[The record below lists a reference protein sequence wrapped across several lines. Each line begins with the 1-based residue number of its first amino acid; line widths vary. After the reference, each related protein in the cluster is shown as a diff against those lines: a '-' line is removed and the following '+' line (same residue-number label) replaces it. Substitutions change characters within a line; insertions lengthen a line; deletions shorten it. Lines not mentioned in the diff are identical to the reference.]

1 MAPDRSTAAPLSSLH
16 LLNAPTISTARTAII
31 SKAVARR
38 PTYSHRFACYLALA
52 LTLHSLVSLFD
63 LSLVAEA
70 IQCTFPRYN
79 TQVQP
84 GENAVLTWQA
94 SSQDLNT
101 YDSLTATL
109 YCMDIN
115 GPRGGIW
122 RNAATLFQNKG
133 LLSTQEQFRFA
144 VPYCGQLARDV
155 AIRIVARGSGVT
167 TTGMTNAACYFTMN
181 AAAVVEPPVVVPTS
195 NPPKPVITTDP
206 VPPPSPPPVKPGT
219 TDPKQPSASAPGP
232 GATPPVVGTSPGSNP
247 TATAPFGISGTMT
260 AVNPYPSRGPYY
272 PLPPLPPIT
281 DDDPNVFGIP
291 GPGSDSDDFP
301 HGPKKNI
308 VTILGTLCG
317 GAALVAVVSLLV
329 MRRRQSRRRRQ
340 GRGFMSSGDGFGG
353 DGGRGGGLKQKLRQI
368 QVGSSVKGFNRK
380 NGSQNDGQ
388 FFLMKD
394 EDDEDEEYDDKSVAR
409 QEPILAE
416 NPHAREVHAAATDQ
430 SQSGDQS
437 NGRSSMLSYPGSA
450 HVSPSWARRS
460 NSLSLPYTDQEYD
473 DYTMSSMRSTS
484 TWETSSV
491 VRKYWVASMAART
504 ERRLEGFPR
513 SRDCLGGGS
522 VFGDRRT
529 PSFSSLSRKADILS
543 FDDSSF
549 TTGSMTDG
557 ASSGSARRD
566 GAVMR
571 HYRSTVHS
579 MNEYLRR
586 SMSMSL
592 SSLRSTVPSSV
603 DENFSLRNPGHHGRG
618 FRLSINGAF
627 LDHLNIKSLQDEQR
641 QLEYYTHHYRQNP
654 TMSTV
659 TTAACGTGTS
669 GLSRASSV
677 PSLTSTNDPFQTF
690 DSNEILVDLGPF
702 SDEHALPPTASSFN
716 AKLNSAMNHT
726 SPCSP
731 PSAVLASD
739 RSNSALLRSFPTPP
753 IVACSR
759 SPSTSSTSSSS
770 PSSLDMPAPVP
781 CNPHMHETI

>member
-1 MAPDRSTAAPLSSLH
+1 MH
-16 LLNAPTISTARTAII
+16 
-31 SKAVARR
+31 
-38 PTYSHRFACYLALA
+38 
-52 LTLHSLVSLFD
+52 
-63 LSLVAEA
+63 
-70 IQCTFPRYN
+70 
-79 TQVQP
+79 
-84 GENAVLTWQA
+84 
-94 SSQDLNT
+94 QDLNT

-122 RNAATLFQNKG
+122 RTAATLFQNKG

-155 AIRIVARGSGVT
+155 AIRIVARGNGLA
-167 TTGMTNAACYFTMN
+167 TTGMTNDACYFTMK

-195 NPPKPVITTDP
+195 DPPKPVVTTDP

-219 TDPKQPSASAPGP
+219 TDPKQPTASVPGP
-232 GATPPVVGTSPGSNP
+232 GTTPPVVGTSPGSNP
-247 TATAPFGISGTMT
+247 TASAPMASGTMT
-260 AVNPYPSRGPYY
+260 LVNPYPSGRPYP
-272 PLPPLPPIT
+272 PLPPLPPIP
-281 DDDPNVFGIP
+281 DDDPDVFGIP
-291 GPGSDSDDFP
+291 GPGGDKSDGSP

-329 MRRRQSRRRRQ
+329 MRRRQSRQRRR
-340 GRGFMSSGDGFGG
+340 GEGFMSSGDGFGG
-353 DGGRGGGLKQKLRQI
+353 NGGRGRGLKQKLRQI
-368 QVGSSVKGFNRK
+368 QVSGSWKGLNRK
-380 NGSQNDGQ
+380 DGSHNDGQ

-394 EDDEDEEYDDKSVAR
+394 EEDEEEEYDDKSMA
-409 QEPILAE
+409 QQKSSLAE
-416 NPHAREVHAAATDQ
+416 NPHAYHVDVTVTDQ
-430 SQSGDQS
+430 SQRGGQS
-437 NGRSSMLSYPGSA
+437 NDRRSIVSYPESA
-450 HVSPSWARRS
+450 LVSPSWARRS

-529 PSFSSLSRKADILS
+529 PSFSSLSRKADVFTL
-543 FDDSSF
+543 DDSSF
-549 TTGSMTDG
+549 TTGSLTDETT
-557 ASSGSARRD
+557 AGSAKID
-566 GAVMR
+566 GLVMR
-571 HYRSTVHS
+571 HYRNTIHS

-592 SSLRSTVPSSV
+592 SSLRSTVPSS
-603 DENFSLRNPGHHGRG
+603 DEEGFNLHNPGRHSRG
-618 FRLSINGAF
+618 FRDSINGAF

-641 QLEYYTHHYRQNP
+641 RLEYYTHHYRQNP
-654 TMSTV
+654 SMSTV
-659 TTAACGTGTS
+659 TTTASRSGIS

-690 DSNEILVDLGPF
+690 DSNEILVDFGPF
-702 SDEHALPPTASSFN
+702 SDEHALSPPAASPFDTG
-716 AKLNSAMNHT
+716 LNIASYDMDLCA
-726 SPCSP
+726 P

-739 RSNSALLRSFPTPP
+739 RSNSTLLRSFPTPP

-759 SPSTSSTSSSS
+759 STSTSSASSASLSS
-770 PSSLDMPAPVP
+770 FSSVDLPAAA
-781 CNPHMHETI
+781 M

>member
-1 MAPDRSTAAPLSSLH
+1 M
-16 LLNAPTISTARTAII
+16 NISWRQTDPQ
-31 SKAVARR
+31 R
-38 PTYSHRFACYLALA
+38 PFCQ
-52 LTLHSLVSLFD
+52 
-63 LSLVAEA
+63 A

-79 TQVQP
+79 TQVKP

-122 RNAATLFQNKG
+122 RTAATLFQNKG

-155 AIRIVARGSGVT
+155 AIRIVARGNGLA
-167 TTGMTNAACYFTMN
+167 TTGMTNDACYFTMN
-181 AAAVVEPPVVVPTS
+181 AAAVVDPPVVVPTS
-195 NPPKPVITTDP
+195 DPPKPAITTDP

-219 TDPKQPSASAPGP
+219 TDPKQPTASVPGP
-232 GATPPVVGTSPGSNP
+232 GTTPPAVGTSPGTNP
-247 TATAPFGISGTMT
+247 TASGSGTMT
-260 AVNPYPSRGPYY
+260 VADPYPSGRPYP
-272 PLPPLPPIT
+272 PLPPLPPIP
-281 DDDPNVFGIP
+281 DDDSDVFGIP
-291 GPGSDSDDFP
+291 GPGGDSSDGSP

-329 MRRRQSRRRRQ
+329 MRRRQSRQRRQ
-340 GRGFMSSGDGFGG
+340 GRGFMSSIHGLHGDS
-353 DGGRGGGLKQKLRQI
+353 GRGGGLKKKLRQI
-368 QVGSSVKGFNRK
+368 QVGGSFKGLNGK
-380 NGSQNDGQ
+380 NGSHNDGQ

-394 EDDEDEEYDDKSVAR
+394 EDDEDEEYEDKSMTG
-409 QEPILAE
+409 QESNLAE
-416 NPHAREVHAAATDQ
+416 RLPAFDHDVTNTDQ
-430 SQSGDQS
+430 SQSGGQS
-437 NGRSSMLSYPGSA
+437 IDRSSMVSYPESA
-450 HVSPSWARRS
+450 LVCPSWATRRRS

-529 PSFSSLSRKADILS
+529 PSFSSLSRKADIFS

-549 TTGSMTDG
+549 TTGSLTDG

-566 GAVMR
+566 GTVMR
-571 HYRSTVHS
+571 HYRNTLHS

-592 SSLRSTVPSSV
+592 SSLRSTVPSSD
-603 DENFSLRNPGHHGRG
+603 DESFNLHSTGRHGRG
-618 FRLSINGAF
+618 FRVSINGAF
-627 LDHLNIKSLQDEQR
+627 LDHLHIKSLQDEQR
-641 QLEYYTHHYRQNP
+641 QLDYYTHHYRQNP
-654 TMSTV
+654 SMSTV
-659 TTAACGTGTS
+659 TTAACRTGTS
-669 GLSRASSV
+669 GLSRGSSV

-702 SDEHALPPTASSFN
+702 SDEHALPPPA
-716 AKLNSAMNHT
+716 AEL
-726 SPCSP
+726 SPSIYDTNPCEP
-731 PSAVLASD
+731 PGAVLADD
-739 RSNSALLRSFPTPP
+739 RSNSALLRSFPIPP

-759 SPSTSSTSSSS
+759 STSTSSASSSS
-770 PSSLDMPAPVP
+770 PSSNLPVP
-781 CNPHMHETI
+781 AM